1 MRYSDA
7 ALEET
12 VVSEGEKLEAYQD
25 TGGVWTIGVG
35 HTKGVKKGDKITK
48 EQSRI
53 FLRDDMKDAETGV
66 TRNVKVPLTQGQY
79 DALVD
84 FVFNLGEGA
93 FARSTLLRMLN
104 ARNYEGAALEF
115 SKWVYDN
122 GKVQPGLVTRRKKN
136 AARFKSS

>member
-1 MRYSDA
+1 MRYSDE

-12 VVSEGEKLEAYQD
+12 IVSEGEKLTAYQD

-35 HTKGVKKGDKITK
+35 HTKGVKKGDVITK
-48 EQSRI
+48 AQSRQY
-53 FLRDDMKDAETGV
+53 LREDMQDAEKAV
-66 TRNVKVPLTQGQY
+66 QRLVKVPLTQGQY

-93 FARSTLLRMLN
+93 FARSTILRLLN
-104 ARNYEGAALEF
+104 AKNYSGAALEF

-136 AARFKSS
+136 TARFNS

>member
-1 MRYSDA
+1 MRYSDE

-12 VVSEGEKLEAYQD
+12 IVSEGEKLEAYQD

-48 EQSRI
+48 AQSRAY
-53 FLRDDMKDAETGV
+53 LREDMLDAERAV
-66 TRNVKVPLTQGQY
+66 WRLVKVPLTQGQY

-84 FVFNLGEGA
+84 FTFNLGEGA
-93 FARSTLLRMLN
+93 LSRSTLLRLLN
-104 ARNYEGAALEF
+104 AKNYEGAALEF

-122 GKVQPGLVTRRKKN
+122 HKVQPGLVTRRKRN
-136 AARFKSS
+136 SDRFRK